1 MARMRPAGP
10 GASVRLDE
18 AARGLSGSYGLIR
31 ALVTALAGG
40 NAKGAIF
47 VDPSWF

>member
-1 MARMRPAGP
+1 MACMRPAGP

-18 AARGLSGSYGLIR
+18 AARGLPGSCSLFR
-31 ALVTALAGG
+31 ALVTALAGDD
-40 NAKGAIF
+40 ARGAIL